1 MNTLKKL
8 WQSNSLTLVLLICV
22 FILGVNGYF
31 LTKSKNK
38 AIKDFNTLSIS
49 SALEIKH
56 WKDDNGRIHAT
67 AKNNLIDKLVLEQ
80 ENIEQARLLKIKPKQ
95 IQGKTV
101 YTTNTDLIVKFD
113 TMYKDNYIEIEKT
126 KDSLRISMKDTFTKT
141 EYWKRKWF
149 LAPKQYYTDIS
160 NTNPYVKVEKI
171 TMMTAKKKTP
181 TFIIGGGVSYNP
193 LVNQFVPSI
202 TILYYPLTIKL

>member
-1 MNTLKKL
+1 MKFLKANTLTLILVIAVFLLAMKGCYVQKAKDRIVDDYNKL
-8 WQSNSLTLVLLICV
+8 SL
-22 FILGVNGYF
+22 
-31 LTKSKNK
+31 
-38 AIKDFNTLSIS
+38 S
-49 SALEIKH
+49 SALEIKK
-56 WKDDNGRIHAT
+56 WKDDNGRLHTT

-80 ENIEQARLLKIKPKQ
+80 ENKELAKLLKIKPKQ

-101 YTTNTDLIVKFD
+101 YDTKTEIKIEFD
-113 TMYKDNYIEIEKT
+113 TVYRDAWLEVEKT
-126 KDSLRISMKDTFTKT
+126 KDSLHIVMKDTFTKT
-141 EYWKRKWF
+141 EFWKRKWF

-193 LVNQFVPSI
+193 FANQLVPSI
-202 TILYYPLTIKL
+202 TILYYPLSIKF